1 MLAAVRPDDW
11 NIELL
16 IHIAGAMV
24 LVGALL
30 TALILA
36 VSGSP
41 SRLTFRALLWA
52 AIPAWFVM
60 RIFAEV
66 IATSEGL
73 TGKGKEEP
81 TWVVIGYMTSEPAFI
96 AMLIATIVAG
106 VSSRRGGTT
115 SKWVTGL
122 IAFSIILSLVA
133 VWAMTTKPS

>member
-16 IHIAGAMV
+16 IHVAGAMV

-30 TALILA
+30 TALIFA

-52 AIPAWFVM
+52 AIPSWFVM
-60 RIFAEV
+60 RIFGQT
-66 IATSEGL
+66 IADKEGL
-73 TGKGKEEP
+73 LDLKEEP
-81 TWVVIGYMTSEPAFI
+81 AWVGIGFMTSEPALLAI
-96 AMLIATIVAG
+96 LIATVIAG
-106 VSSRRGGTT
+106 LSARKGGST

-122 IAFSIILSLVA
+122 ISFSIILSLVA